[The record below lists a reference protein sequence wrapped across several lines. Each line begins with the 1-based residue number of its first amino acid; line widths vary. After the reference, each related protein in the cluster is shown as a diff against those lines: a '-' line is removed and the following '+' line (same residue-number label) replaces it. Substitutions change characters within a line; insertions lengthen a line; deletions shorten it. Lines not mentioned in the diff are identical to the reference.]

1 MSLSLGP
8 YKTPEKVVD
17 ALAWVGYIDA
27 VLSID
32 IQFPENP
39 MQKIRDLTQK
49 MLDYTQYLDTAKSLL
64 NEQMQATQNRM
75 NQVYGNG
82 EINEN
87 DKFAEELTNMRKL
100 HQEEMAAAY
109 IDEPVLKRV
118 RTKTGA
124 THKQTIREYRKFN
137 ILSKDELKYIGDGML
152 NKPALF
158 FKSDCKF
165 SGTVGLDVY
174 IYEYGHDL
182 DKYLMEVYK
191 IPETK
196 EKSNSEKEYN
206 DGQERLKKLKEDI
219 KEKAKYTET
228 REVDEYR
235 DDLVCVGTRKVKNPD
250 SKVNKMDAKE
260 KRAKMKQIAKE
271 IASEQ
276 RSETLEK
283 SKAAFKETYE
293 KQIQELRDSF
303 KKIGDE
309 YVELFRNLQKEFS
322 SGEAKKNVQAM
333 VDQFDNAVNQVTSTV
348 QDLIVQISM
357 MVAKIPTP
365 GAIGACVTN
374 PGYSIE
380 TMMTDLKA
388 VLAQVQKI
396 IALVMSIVEIIK
408 NLKLD
413 KLPKNL
419 ISIKDKYKDYLDIVF
434 PEPIPTIIGLAE
446 KLNDKEKEMEE
457 KLKDTQEQLSEA
469 KAKMVEELESQ
480 LTPIYVTTKEDT
492 PRVLKD
498 NEDHT
503 EIDSKLVAYKSPVM
517 SRPANYRYD
526 EKDKNGG
533 GFNHEN
539 GTYGYDEDIKLV
551 GWNIYR
557 KNNRNTFWYFYP
569 IGDKNISEQIKDV
582 PNDLSA
588 SKYTAAT
595 IINEH
600 PFNANGKIINVDG
613 RHYLVDSSIKSGD
626 IVKLPNGTIVKIS

>member
-1 MSLSLGP
+1 MGLSLGS

-39 MQKIRDLTQK
+39 MQKVRDLTQK

-64 NEQMQATQNRM
+64 NEQMQTTQNRT

-82 EINEN
+82 VIKED
-87 DKFAEELTNMRKL
+87 DKYAEKLTNMRKL

-109 IDEPVLKRV
+109 IDEPVFKNVRV
-118 RTKTGA
+118 KTGS
-124 THKQTIREYRKFN
+124 THKQTVLEYRKIN
-137 ILSKDELKYIGDGML
+137 LLSRDELKYIGEDML
-152 NKPALF
+152 NKPAFF
-158 FKSDCKF
+158 FKSDCRF
-165 SGTVGLDVY
+165 SGTVGIDVY

-182 DKYLMEVYK
+182 DEYLMETYK
-191 IPETK
+191 IPKTIEDA
-196 EKSNSEKEYN
+196 NDEKEFN
-206 DGQERLKKLKEDI
+206 DGQEKLKKLKEII
-219 KEKAKYTET
+219 KERASFTET
-228 REVDEYR
+228 RDVDEYKDER
-235 DDLVCVGTRKVKNPD
+235 VCVGTRKVKNPD
-250 SKVNKMDAKE
+250 SKVVKMVAKE
-260 KRAKMKQIAKE
+260 KRAKMKQISKE
-271 IASEQ
+271 IAAEQ
-276 RSETLEK
+276 RAETLEK
-283 SKAAFKETYE
+283 AKVAFKETYE
-293 KQIQELRDSF
+293 KQIQELKGSF

-333 VDQFDNAVNQVTSTV
+333 VDQFDNSVNQVTSTV
-348 QDLIVQISM
+348 QDLVVQISM

-365 GAIGACVTN
+365 GAIGACVPN

-380 TMMTDLKA
+380 TMMTDLKV
-388 VLAQVQKI
+388 VLSQVQKI
-396 IALVMSIVEIIK
+396 IALIMSIVEIIK

-413 KLPKNL
+413 KLPNNI
-419 ISIKDKYKDYLDIVF
+419 ISIKDKYKDCLDIVF

-446 KLNDKEKEMEE
+446 KLNDKKNEMEE

-469 KAKMVEELESQ
+469 KAKMVEDLESQ

-503 EIDSKLVAYKSPVM
+503 EIDSELVAYKSPVM
-517 SRPANYRYD
+517 SKPANYRYD

-533 GFNHEN
+533 GFNHTN
-539 GTYGYDEDIKLV
+539 GTYGYDEDIKIV

-557 KNNRNTFWYFYP
+557 KNNKKTFWYFYP
-569 IGDKNISEQIKDV
+569 IGDNNISDQIKDV

-588 SKYTAAT
+588 SKYMAAT